1 MVTVLIP
8 VPLSA
13 LLMGTLSPA
22 LCTQSEAGHP
32 LWGES
37 PTESPLVL
45 PAPPWLSL
53 VQGAATSPD
62 HSELPSQELP
72 LLLTV
77 TTCSACVA
85 RLLLWLPLDSLAGGL
100 HRAKGLRLT
109 GQGGVITH
117 M

>member
-13 LLMGTLSPA
+13 LLMGALSPT

-53 VQGAATSPD
+53 VQGATTSPAYG
-62 HSELPSQELP
+62 ELPSQELP
-72 LLLTV
+72 PASHCDHLQCLCGSSAPVAAALTAWLG
-77 TTCSACVA
+77 AC
-85 RLLLWLPLDSLAGGL
+85 
-100 HRAKGLRLT
+100 T
-109 GQGGVITH
+109 GQRG
-117 M
+117 